1 MIEKDAEKYLDF
13 CHHVEGY
20 GGFSP
25 WLDEYDPFTETG
37 FAFVHTGSEDNGQFG
52 LGDLDF
58 GFPSAE
64 FSYKDILEK
73 VKARLAECE
82 KDMDPD
88 NADEVTYVE
97 ELQELVRSIE
107 DWLSESNES
116 KQSEA
121 SGSVIDKQTILDWVE
136 QLNSEQDLG
145 LATTDASLGGKET
158 QYEDDADDKQFD
170 CIKFTSNVFPLTFV
184 EVYSITPDSCSVHVY
199 DGRTNKEVGKAT
211 LTDSSD
217 LRTAVV
223 ASIKQIYDS
232 VHNQRLVDKAMKL
245 QESLNKGTSMKTESI
260 DDLKDRSVS
269 HGTLRSI
276 DLIPEFLGVLKQY
289 AKDRYDAYV
298 KANPEVLDL
307 EGMDDETLSWVVDEL
322 IDELNAV
329 APEGTYFGSHPGD
342 GSDFGFWTMDESKK
356 SEDASYRGEPLSKVK
371 KAMDS
376 AMKKA
381 GFKFKRELGIG
392 TRLFDKGGNVYGYH
406 LQGQSGDPGYFDYVV
421 VQVGEPGWGKVER
434 DHFDSVEKAVAW
446 LSAKANGG
454 SAESK
459 KSEDASVHELE
470 FVDIDN
476 VHNAS
481 DFDKLAYDAVLCCP
495 SDLDVDTDSVE
506 QGVLDNDLI
515 IKVRGFNAA
524 SFDAAI
530 DRISQKLAGTGIV
543 FKVDDVIKNED
554 TYAKKSEGKDDKSCK
569 GKDCKDGKQTENR
582 EKPQEGPGAGYTVT
596 IKDMT
601 ISDEPKI
608 SKDGDKFIV
617 EAPVEYEA
625 NAEGYDW
632 GSAYIMNELVGTD
645 EGTFPHNP
653 FKGVLTMEVKDS
665 PDIWGVMNDK
675 FFDDVDNPT
684 DEEKISVLKDR
695 FYKGATFNDFE
706 QNYGG
711 GYSHSK
717 FVSEDD
723 VCMQA
728 DWDGFNDIEFGGA
741 ADGYA
746 SGTLT
751 IDDRFVEDIE
761 FASDYGYNRYKLV
774 EAIQQFVKGRGLEM
788 DWSEDTL
795 YDYVAPYVTSDEIT
809 DDYVKEILSE
819 MVDSGVE
826 FTDADGNPA
835 DLQLE
840 SIQGE
845 SKKSEASGNIR
856 YDVPISSTTYASELE
871 SLVSKLKTLGISV
884 KPKIYAEEDS
894 TNGYA
899 EYKLFGANSS
909 DSIVVIVSI
918 SENHYTRITAI
929 TNRGKLVM
937 EGYGQTFDEALS
949 ALNLV
954 EESKKSEASPDVATI
969 EGLKS
974 LLGRGIAVADNELRC
989 KGVWKLNSKNPKQHQ
1004 WTFVG
1009 DNGSISIK
1017 TDDDFK
1023 VIRIWGDLNKKSFDL
1038 DVSEN
1043 KEEAKKSESLTLKQK
1058 ELKDMVRYG
1067 KAEDITTLPDEE
1079 AKELRKKGI
1088 ETVGVSRGTYGMNGA
1103 LLRDKDGNLYAIT
1116 ARSTNLFY
1124 FV

>member
-1 MIEKDAEKYLDF
+1 MTEKDAEKYLDF

-25 WLDEYDPFTETG
+25 WLDEYDPFTDTG
-37 FAFVHTGSEDNGQFG
+37 IAFVYTGSEDNGQFG
-52 LGDLDF
+52 LGDFELDF
-58 GFPSAE
+58 STVE

-73 VKARLAECE
+73 VKDRLAECE
-82 KDMDPD
+82 KYKDPD

-121 SGSVIDKQTILDWVE
+121 RGSVIDKQTILDWAE

-276 DLIPEFLGVLKQY
+276 DLIPEFLGVLQQY

-356 SEDASYRGEPLSKVK
+356 SEGLASDIQEEKPTVYLVSEAGNDYDYDELLDAFDGQQSYVSVETADKSVELPLAFDRDKNLLLIS
-371 KAMDS
+371 DD
-376 AMKKA
+376 
-381 GFKFKRELGIG
+381 EL
-392 TRLFDKGGNVYGYH
+392 
-406 LQGQSGDPGYFDYVV
+406 SGDDAAYAKELVQGFVDGKTSVSSKPLTNDYVCIV
-421 VQVGEPGWGKVER
+421 DGMDYTATCYVP
-434 DHFDSVEKAVAW
+434 
-446 LSAKANGG
+446 
-454 SAESK
+454 ESK
-459 KSEDASVHELE
+459 
-470 FVDIDN
+470 
-476 VHNAS
+476 
-481 DFDKLAYDAVLCCP
+481 
-495 SDLDVDTDSVE
+495 
-506 QGVLDNDLI
+506 Q
-515 IKVRGFNAA
+515 
-524 SFDAAI
+524 
-530 DRISQKLAGTGIV
+530 
-543 FKVDDVIKNED
+543 
-554 TYAKKSEGKDDKSCK
+554 SEGKDDKDKKDDKSCK
-569 GKDCKDGKQTENR
+569 GKDCKNGKQTENR

-596 IKDMT
+596 IKGMT

-625 NAEGYDW
+625 DAEGYDW
-632 GSAYIMNELVGTD
+632 SSAYIMNELVDTD

-845 SKKSEASGNIR
+845 SKKSENEDEEAFGKFEDAVKSILMDKYGVVDSHGPSDETAN
-856 YDVPISSTTYASELE
+856 
-871 SLVSKLKTLGISV
+871 SLVLQYGATLRDAFDKGG
-884 KPKIYAEEDS
+884 
-894 TNGYA
+894 NG
-899 EYKLFGANSS
+899 
-909 DSIVVIVSI
+909 
-918 SENHYTRITAI
+918 
-929 TNRGKLVM
+929 
-937 EGYGQTFDEALS
+937 GYSPESEALYIITDRLHE
-949 ALNLV
+949 APHFFDDCKHF
-954 EESKKSEASPDVATI
+954 EFKAGESY
-969 EGLKS
+969 
-974 LLGRGIAVADNELRC
+974 
-989 KGVWKLNSKNPKQHQ
+989 
-1004 WTFVG
+1004 
-1009 DNGSISIK
+1009 
-1017 TDDDFK
+1017 
-1023 VIRIWGDLNKKSFDL
+1023 
-1038 DVSEN
+1038 
-1043 KEEAKKSESLTLKQK
+1043 KKSESLTLKQK

>member
-20 GGFSP
+20 GAFSP

-58 GFPSAE
+58 GFSSAE
-64 FSYKDILEK
+64 FSYKDILER
-73 VKARLAECE
+73 VKERLAECE

-97 ELQELVRSIE
+97 ELQDLVRSIE

-116 KQSEA
+116 KRSEA
-121 SGSVIDKQTILDWVE
+121 RGSVIDKQTILDWAE

-276 DLIPEFLGVLKQY
+276 DLIPEFLGVLQQY

-307 EGMDDETLSWVVDEL
+307 DGMDDETLSYVVDEL

-406 LQGQSGDPGYFDYVV
+406 LQGQSGDPGYFDYVI

-543 FKVDDVIKNED
+543 FTVDDVIKNED
-554 TYAKKSEGKDDKSCK
+554 TYAKKSEGKDDKDKKDDKSCK
-569 GKDCKDGKQTENR
+569 GKECKDGKQAENR
-582 EKPQEGPGAGYTVT
+582 GKPQEGPGAGYTVT
-596 IKDMT
+596 IKGMT

-608 SKDGDKFIV
+608 SKDGDKYIV

-625 NAEGYDW
+625 DAEGYDW
-632 GSAYIMNELVGTD
+632 SSAYIMNELVGTD

-665 PDIWGVMNDK
+665 PDIWGAMQNS
-675 FFDDVDNPT
+675 FFADRDNPT
-684 DEEKISVLKDR
+684 EEEKMEIITDV
-695 FYKGATFNDFE
+695 FHKGASFNDFE

-717 FVSEDD
+717 FVSEDG

-728 DWDGFNDIEFGGA
+728 DYYGFNDIDFGSESE
-741 ADGYA
+741 GYIG
-746 SGTLT
+746 GTLT
-751 IDDRFVEDIE
+751 IDDRFIEDIE

-809 DDYVKEILSE
+809 DDYVKEILSD

-845 SKKSEASGNIR
+845 SKKSEVVSATDPDDMKVGKFSATLLADDNEYVGSVPGF
-856 YDVPISSTTYASELE
+856 YDDEVAAENAAKDYLKKNGSVIKSVGPVPTKISIWT
-871 SLVSKLKTLGISV
+871 VV
-884 KPKIYAEEDS
+884 KDDYGSNLPKDV
-894 TNGYA
+894 
-899 EYKLFGANSS
+899 K
-909 DSIVVIVSI
+909 VV
-918 SENHYTRITAI
+918 NITA
-929 TNRGKLVM
+929 
-937 EGYGQTFDEALS
+937 DES
-949 ALNLV
+949 
-954 EESKKSEASPDVATI
+954 
-969 EGLKS
+969 
-974 LLGRGIAVADNELRC
+974 
-989 KGVWKLNSKNPKQHQ
+989 
-1004 WTFVG
+1004 
-1009 DNGSISIK
+1009 
-1017 TDDDFK
+1017 
-1023 VIRIWGDLNKKSFDL
+1023 
-1038 DVSEN
+1038 
-1043 KEEAKKSESLTLKQK
+1043 KKSESLTLKQK
-1058 ELKDMVRYG
+1058 ELKDMVRSG

>member
-20 GGFSP
+20 GAFSP
-25 WLDEYDPFTETG
+25 WLDEYDPFTDTG
-37 FAFVHTGSEDNGQFG
+37 IAFVHSGSEDNGQFG
-52 LGDLDF
+52 LGDFELDF
-58 GFPSAE
+58 SSVD
-64 FSYKDILEK
+64 FSYKDVLEK
-73 VKARLAECE
+73 VKERLAECE

-116 KQSEA
+116 KRSEA
-121 SGSVIDKQTILDWVE
+121 SGSVIDKQTILDWAE

-276 DLIPEFLGVLKQY
+276 DLIPEFLGVLQQY

-307 EGMDDETLSWVVDEL
+307 DGMDDETLSWVVDEL

-406 LQGQSGDPGYFDYVV
+406 LQGQSGDPGYFDYVI

-524 SFDAAI
+524 SFDAAV

-554 TYAKKSEGKDDKSCK
+554 TYAKKSEGKDDKDTKDDKSCK
-569 GKDCKDGKQTENR
+569 GKECKDGKQAENR
-582 EKPQEGPGAGYTVT
+582 GKPQEGPGAGYTVT
-596 IKDMT
+596 IKGMT

-608 SKDGDKFIV
+608 SKDGDKYIV

-625 NAEGYDW
+625 DAEGYDW
-632 GSAYIMNELVGTD
+632 SSAYIMNEIIGTD

-665 PDIWGVMNDK
+665 PDIWGAMQNS
-675 FFDDVDNPT
+675 FFADRDNPT
-684 DEEKISVLKDR
+684 EEEKMEIITDV
-695 FYKGATFNDFE
+695 FHKGASFNDFE
-706 QNYGG
+706 QSYGG
-711 GYSHSK
+711 GYTHSK
-717 FVSEDD
+717 FVPEDG

-728 DWDGFNDIEFGGA
+728 DYYGFNDIDFGSESE
-741 ADGYA
+741 GYIG
-746 SGTLT
+746 GTLT
-751 IDDRFVEDIE
+751 IDDRFIEDIE
-761 FASDYGYNRYKLV
+761 YAHDYSSNQYEFV
-774 EAIQQFVKGRGLEM
+774 EAIKKFVEDRGLEI
-788 DWSEDTL
+788 DWSDEAL
-795 YDYVAPYVTSDEIT
+795 YDFVAPNVPSEVTESDVREA
-809 DDYVKEILSE
+809 LSS
-819 MVDSGVE
+819 MIDSGVE

-840 SIQGE
+840 SIQG
-845 SKKSEASGNIR
+845 
-856 YDVPISSTTYASELE
+856 
-871 SLVSKLKTLGISV
+871 
-884 KPKIYAEEDS
+884 
-894 TNGYA
+894 
-899 EYKLFGANSS
+899 
-909 DSIVVIVSI
+909 
-918 SENHYTRITAI
+918 
-929 TNRGKLVM
+929 
-937 EGYGQTFDEALS
+937 
-949 ALNLV
+949 
-954 EESKKSEASPDVATI
+954 ESKKSEASPDVATI

-1038 DVSEN
+1038 DVPEN

>member
-1 MIEKDAEKYLDF
+1 
-13 CHHVEGY
+13 
-20 GGFSP
+20 
-25 WLDEYDPFTETG
+25 
-37 FAFVHTGSEDNGQFG
+37 
-52 LGDLDF
+52 
-58 GFPSAE
+58 
-64 FSYKDILEK
+64 
-73 VKARLAECE
+73 
-82 KDMDPD
+82 
-88 NADEVTYVE
+88 
-97 ELQELVRSIE
+97 
-107 DWLSESNES
+107 
-116 KQSEA
+116 
-121 SGSVIDKQTILDWVE
+121 
-136 QLNSEQDLG
+136 
-145 LATTDASLGGKET
+145 
-158 QYEDDADDKQFD
+158 
-170 CIKFTSNVFPLTFV
+170 
-184 EVYSITPDSCSVHVY
+184 
-199 DGRTNKEVGKAT
+199 
-211 LTDSSD
+211 
-217 LRTAVV
+217 
-223 ASIKQIYDS
+223 
-232 VHNQRLVDKAMKL
+232 
-245 QESLNKGTSMKTESI
+245 
-260 DDLKDRSVS
+260 
-269 HGTLRSI
+269 
-276 DLIPEFLGVLKQY
+276 
-289 AKDRYDAYV
+289 
-298 KANPEVLDL
+298 
-307 EGMDDETLSWVVDEL
+307 
-322 IDELNAV
+322 
-329 APEGTYFGSHPGD
+329 
-342 GSDFGFWTMDESKK
+342 MDESKKSEAAEIKDKQYYLDMFDKAYKECVQLDIDNGGNGEGWADYFTDTKNYGDFTQKEADEIVGYYMEFHPEADEEPDRPYRDWLDNTRGLELTPLDKEITRILKALYAPNESTK

-406 LQGQSGDPGYFDYVV
+406 LQGQSGDPGYFDYVI

-543 FKVDDVIKNED
+543 FTVDDVIKNED
-554 TYAKKSEGKDDKSCK
+554 TYAKKSEGKDDKDKKDDKSCK
-569 GKDCKDGKQTENR
+569 GKDCKDGKQDENR
-582 EKPQEGPGAGYTVT
+582 GKPQEGPGAGYTVT
-596 IKDMT
+596 IKGMT

-608 SKDGDKFIV
+608 SKDGDKYIV

-625 NAEGYDW
+625 DAEGYDW
-632 GSAYIMNELVGTD
+632 SSAYIMNELVGTD

-665 PDIWGVMNDK
+665 PDIWGAMQNS
-675 FFDDVDNPT
+675 FFADRDNPT
-684 DEEKISVLKDR
+684 EEEKMEIITDV
-695 FYKGATFNDFE
+695 FHKGASFNDFE

-717 FVSEDD
+717 FVSEDG

-728 DWDGFNDIEFGGA
+728 DYYGFNDIDFGSESE
-741 ADGYA
+741 GYIG
-746 SGTLT
+746 GTLT
-751 IDDRFVEDIE
+751 IDDRFIEDIE

-809 DDYVKEILSE
+809 DDYVKEILSD

-845 SKKSEASGNIR
+845 SKKSEVVSATDPDDMKVGKFSATLLADDNEYVGSVPGF
-856 YDVPISSTTYASELE
+856 YDDEVAAENAAKDYLKKNGSVIKSVGPVPTKISIWT
-871 SLVSKLKTLGISV
+871 VV
-884 KPKIYAEEDS
+884 KDDYGSNLPKDV
-894 TNGYA
+894 
-899 EYKLFGANSS
+899 K
-909 DSIVVIVSI
+909 VV
-918 SENHYTRITAI
+918 NITA
-929 TNRGKLVM
+929 
-937 EGYGQTFDEALS
+937 DES
-949 ALNLV
+949 
-954 EESKKSEASPDVATI
+954 
-969 EGLKS
+969 
-974 LLGRGIAVADNELRC
+974 
-989 KGVWKLNSKNPKQHQ
+989 
-1004 WTFVG
+1004 
-1009 DNGSISIK
+1009 
-1017 TDDDFK
+1017 
-1023 VIRIWGDLNKKSFDL
+1023 
-1038 DVSEN
+1038 
-1043 KEEAKKSESLTLKQK
+1043 KKSESLTLKQK
-1058 ELKDMVRYG
+1058 ELKDMVRSG

>member
-20 GGFSP
+20 GAFSP

-58 GFPSAE
+58 GFSSAE
-64 FSYKDILEK
+64 FSYKDILER
-73 VKARLAECE
+73 VKERLAECE

-97 ELQELVRSIE
+97 ELQDLVRSIE

-116 KQSEA
+116 KRSEA
-121 SGSVIDKQTILDWVE
+121 RGSVIDKQTILDWAE

-145 LATTDASLGGKET
+145 LAATDASLGGKET

-245 QESLNKGTSMKTESI
+245 QESLNKGTSMTTESI

-276 DLIPEFLGVLKQY
+276 DLIPEFLGVLQQY

-342 GSDFGFWTMDESKK
+342 GSDFGFWTMDESKRK
-356 SEDASYRGEPLSKVK
+356 
-371 KAMDS
+371 
-376 AMKKA
+376 
-381 GFKFKRELGIG
+381 
-392 TRLFDKGGNVYGYH
+392 
-406 LQGQSGDPGYFDYVV
+406 
-421 VQVGEPGWGKVER
+421 
-434 DHFDSVEKAVAW
+434 
-446 LSAKANGG
+446 
-454 SAESK
+454 ESK

-524 SFDAAI
+524 SFDAAV

-554 TYAKKSEGKDDKSCK
+554 TYAKKSEGKDDKDKKDDKSCK

-596 IKDMT
+596 IKGMT

-608 SKDGDKFIV
+608 SKDGDKYIV

-625 NAEGYDW
+625 DAEGYDW
-632 GSAYIMNELVGTD
+632 SSAYIMNELVGTD

-665 PDIWGVMNDK
+665 PDIWGAMQNS
-675 FFDDVDNPT
+675 FFADRDNPT
-684 DEEKISVLKDR
+684 EEEKMEIITDV
-695 FYKGATFNDFE
+695 FHKGASFNDFE
-706 QNYGG
+706 QSYGG
-711 GYSHSK
+711 GYTHSK
-717 FVSEDD
+717 FVSEDG

-728 DWDGFNDIEFGGA
+728 DYYGFNDIDFGSESE
-741 ADGYA
+741 GYIG
-746 SGTLT
+746 GTLT
-751 IDDRFVEDIE
+751 IDDRFIEDIE

-809 DDYVKEILSE
+809 DDYVKEILSD

-845 SKKSEASGNIR
+845 SKKSERAIPVSGAIKQKINDGITQCLSAIKGAGA
-856 YDVPISSTTYASELE
+856 VANPIKVTNSTDKPELSTRDTLVYAPSYVYRE
-871 SLVSKLKTLGISV
+871 SGMERNFVGVMFHVEK
-884 KPKIYAEEDS
+884 D
-894 TNGYA
+894 
-899 EYKLFGANSS
+899 
-909 DSIVVIVSI
+909 
-918 SENHYTRITAI
+918 
-929 TNRGKLVM
+929 GK
-937 EGYGQTFDEALS
+937 YGQLFIGWDKKNNRPFVWAGGATFDS
-949 ALNLV
+949 YDSFCN
-954 EESKKSEASPDVATI
+954 
-969 EGLKS
+969 
-974 LLGRGIAVADNELRC
+974 
-989 KGVWKLNSKNPKQHQ
+989 
-1004 WTFVG
+1004 
-1009 DNGSISIK
+1009 
-1017 TDDDFK
+1017 DFK
-1023 VIRIWGDLNKKSFDL
+1023 RDF
-1038 DVSEN
+1038 SECF
-1043 KEEAKKSESLTLKQK
+1043 KTTESKKSESLTLKQK

>member
-1 MIEKDAEKYLDF
+1 MSNNRFKKSE
-13 CHHVEGY
+13 
-20 GGFSP
+20 SSN
-25 WLDEYDPFTETG
+25 DPL
-37 FAFVHTGSEDNGQFG
+37 VI
-52 LGDLDF
+52 
-58 GFPSAE
+58 
-64 FSYKDILEK
+64 YKDNFSGVYYTTPK
-73 VKARLAECE
+73 SNYDARIQNANRIQKWDGFDTPQEIIDYCT
-82 KDMDPD
+82 KYSSGFDPQ
-88 NADEVTYVE
+88 NVIIVE
-97 ELQELVRSIE
+97 AKS
-107 DWLSESNES
+107 
-116 KQSEA
+116 SEA
-121 SGSVIDKQTILDWVE
+121 RGSAIDKQTIRDWVE
-136 QLNSEQDLG
+136 QINSEQNIG
-145 LATTDASLGGKET
+145 LAATDARLGGKET
-158 QYEDDADDKQFD
+158 QYEDDADYKQFD
-170 CIKFTSNVFPLTFV
+170 CIKFTSKVFPLTFV

-199 DGRTNKEVGKAT
+199 DGRTNNEVGKAT

-223 ASIKQIYDS
+223 ASIKQIYDT

-276 DLIPEFLGVLKQY
+276 DLIPEFLGVLQQY
-289 AKDRYDAYV
+289 AKDRYDEYV

-307 EGMDDETLSWVVDEL
+307 EGMDDETLSYVVDEL

-329 APEGTYFGSHPGD
+329 APVGTYFGSHPGD
-342 GSDFGFWTMDESKK
+342 GSDFGFWTMDESNKK
-356 SEDASYRGEPLSKVK
+356 E
-371 KAMDS
+371 
-376 AMKKA
+376 
-381 GFKFKRELGIG
+381 
-392 TRLFDKGGNVYGYH
+392 
-406 LQGQSGDPGYFDYVV
+406 
-421 VQVGEPGWGKVER
+421 
-434 DHFDSVEKAVAW
+434 
-446 LSAKANGG
+446 
-454 SAESK
+454 
-459 KSEDASVHELE
+459 
-470 FVDIDN
+470 
-476 VHNAS
+476 
-481 DFDKLAYDAVLCCP
+481 
-495 SDLDVDTDSVE
+495 
-506 QGVLDNDLI
+506 
-515 IKVRGFNAA
+515 
-524 SFDAAI
+524 
-530 DRISQKLAGTGIV
+530 
-543 FKVDDVIKNED
+543 
-554 TYAKKSEGKDDKSCK
+554 AKKSEADGDKDVYTIDLYRIDADGDETALDDMEASQTFYSEDDAIECANKLADSYASDDDVVFAVVMGGEREKPNGDIVGEPFDIYWASSSDKQKTADYRKKARYAAFDNKMDYYAKQSEGKQKEAYEDIWRGADVYTYQEACENLDIPADVEKEIIDEYGEDYSDNPDAMDALMQKLDDFIALGFEQDFVYIDGEEIPLAVFREPKMLVVQTMDHKGGDKAVELVKKLANGELTGNSEDGDFVAIMDGVNGSPHFDIYSEGGKSEGKDDKDKKDDKSCK

-596 IKDMT
+596 IKGLT

-608 SKDGDKFIV
+608 SKDGDRFIV

-625 NAEGYDW
+625 DAEGYDW

-665 PDIWGVMNDK
+665 PDIWDVMNDK
-675 FFDDVDNPT
+675 FFDDVENPT
-684 DEEKISVLKDR
+684 DEEKISILKDR
-695 FYKGATFNDFE
+695 FYKGASFNDFE

-751 IDDRFVEDIE
+751 IDNRFIEDIE

-795 YDYVAPYVTSDEIT
+795 YDFVAPYVTSDEIT
-809 DDYVKEILSE
+809 DDFVKEILSE

-845 SKKSEASGNIR
+845 SKKSEVVSDTDPDDMKVGKFSATLLADDNEYVGSVPGF
-856 YDVPISSTTYASELE
+856 YDDEGSAENAAKDYLKKNGSVIKSVGPAPTKISIWT
-871 SLVSKLKTLGISV
+871 VV
-884 KPKIYAEEDS
+884 KDDYGSNLPKDV
-894 TNGYA
+894 
-899 EYKLFGANSS
+899 K
-909 DSIVVIVSI
+909 VV
-918 SENHYTRITAI
+918 NITA
-929 TNRGKLVM
+929 
-937 EGYGQTFDEALS
+937 DES
-949 ALNLV
+949 
-954 EESKKSEASPDVATI
+954 
-969 EGLKS
+969 
-974 LLGRGIAVADNELRC
+974 
-989 KGVWKLNSKNPKQHQ
+989 
-1004 WTFVG
+1004 
-1009 DNGSISIK
+1009 
-1017 TDDDFK
+1017 
-1023 VIRIWGDLNKKSFDL
+1023 
-1038 DVSEN
+1038 
-1043 KEEAKKSESLTLKQK
+1043 KKSESLTLKQK

>member
-1 MIEKDAEKYLDF
+1 MSSKRFIKSE
-13 CHHVEGY
+13 
-20 GGFSP
+20 SSN
-25 WLDEYDPFTETG
+25 DPL
-37 FAFVHTGSEDNGQFG
+37 VI
-52 LGDLDF
+52 
-58 GFPSAE
+58 
-64 FSYKDILEK
+64 YKDK
-73 VKARLAECE
+73 FSGVYYTTPKSNYDARIQNAHRIQKWDGFDTPQEIIDYCT
-82 KDMDPD
+82 KYSSGFDPQ
-88 NADEVTYVE
+88 NVIIVE
-97 ELQELVRSIE
+97 
-107 DWLSESNES
+107 D

-121 SGSVIDKQTILDWVE
+121 RGSVIDKQTILDWVE

-145 LATTDASLGGKET
+145 LATTDANLGGKET

-307 EGMDDETLSWVVDEL
+307 DGMDDETLSWVVDEL
-322 IDELNAV
+322 VDELNAV

-356 SEDASYRGEPLSKVK
+356 SEAYEDIWRGAKVMTYQDAVEQLDLSAEREQNLIDEFGEDYWDNPDAMSVYGEELLNYIDSMFGQDYVSIDGEEIPLGLCREPKLLIVQTTDHKGGKKAVELVK
-371 KAMDS
+371 KLVN
-376 AMKKA
+376 
-381 GFKFKRELGIG
+381 GELTGSSDDG
-392 TRLFDKGGNVYGYH
+392 
-406 LQGQSGDPGYFDYVV
+406 DYVAIMDGV
-421 VQVGEPGWGKVER
+421 NGSP
-434 DHFDSVEKAVAW
+434 HFDIYSE
-446 LSAKANGG
+446 GG
-454 SAESK
+454 
-459 KSEDASVHELE
+459 
-470 FVDIDN
+470 
-476 VHNAS
+476 
-481 DFDKLAYDAVLCCP
+481 
-495 SDLDVDTDSVE
+495 
-506 QGVLDNDLI
+506 
-515 IKVRGFNAA
+515 
-524 SFDAAI
+524 
-530 DRISQKLAGTGIV
+530 
-543 FKVDDVIKNED
+543 
-554 TYAKKSEGKDDKSCK
+554 KSEGKDDKDKKDGKSCK

-596 IKDMT
+596 IKGMT

-625 NAEGYDW
+625 DAEGYDW
-632 GSAYIMNELVGTD
+632 SSAYIMNELVGTD

-665 PDIWGVMNDK
+665 PDIWGAMQNS
-675 FFDDVDNPT
+675 FFADRDNPT
-684 DEEKISVLKDR
+684 EEEKMEIITDV
-695 FYKGATFNDFE
+695 FHKGATFNDFE
-706 QNYGG
+706 QSYGG
-711 GYSHSK
+711 GYTHSK
-717 FVSEDD
+717 FVSEDG

-728 DWDGFNDIEFGGA
+728 DYYGFNDIDFGSA
-741 ADGYA
+741 SEGYIG
-746 SGTLT
+746 GTLT
-751 IDDRFVEDIE
+751 IDDRFIEDIE
-761 FASDYGYNRYKLV
+761 YAHDYSSNQYEFV
-774 EAIQQFVKGRGLEM
+774 EAIKKFVEDRGLEI
-788 DWSEDTL
+788 DWSDEAL
-795 YDYVAPYVTSDEIT
+795 YDFVAPNVPSEVTESDVREA
-809 DDYVKEILSE
+809 LSS
-819 MVDSGVE
+819 MIDSGVE

-954 EESKKSEASPDVATI
+954 EESKKSEVVSDTAPDDMKVGKFSAT
-969 EGLKS
+969 
-974 LLGRGIAVADNELRC
+974 LLADDNEY
-989 KGVWKLNSKNPKQHQ
+989 
-1004 WTFVG
+1004 VG
-1009 DNGSISIK
+1009 SVPGFYDDEVSAENAAKDYLKKNGSVIKSVGPVPTKISIWTVVK
-1017 TDDDFK
+1017 DDYGSNLPKDVK
-1023 VIRIWGDLNKKSFDL
+1023 VVNITADES
-1038 DVSEN
+1038 
-1043 KEEAKKSESLTLKQK
+1043 KKSESLTLKQK